1 MRFGI
6 FLLLAI
12 VLVFVW
18 TGAFVMYHVAGMMIH
33 LLLLFAFMFL
43 LIHLLRG
50 SKPL

>member
-12 VLVFVW
+12 VLLFVW
-18 TGAFVMYHVAGMMIH
+18 IGAFVMYHVAGMFIH
-33 LLLLFAFMFL
+33 LLLLLAFIFL

-50 SKPL
+50 SKP